1 MWTSPDGYTR
11 NQIDYILI
19 QRKFKFSVV
28 ASKLD
33 LIRERTLAATTTWS
47 WWTWKSN
54 YNKFDTEIPT
64 YQIQLRQTSRSG
76 NPDWVQCEDRR
87 EVCSTTPVRQSGGDD
102 YGIHRSNDWD
112 RRRGVRKKAKHD
124 ETMDR
129 WSTCAEMRGKT
140 KIESFTLSFR
150 RITSEIYCREANNR
164 VKAEIRRAKEE
175 WINDHCR
182 KIQGGFETNNTRKSF
197 QSLREFTTPKS
208 NRISTMKDK
217 NGKVITSKED
227 IEKCWTEYAKELSN
241 YHIKTDPNILTTLKQ
256 SAPTSDIDRTQ
267 NITRSEVTEARKYH
281 KKGKAAGIDN
291 IPAELLKTDTT
302 TVDIL
307 HSICNKIWQSGV
319 WPRQWTKSI
328 IVPLPKKGEL
338 QQLQHYLHHQPSQK
352 SHVADYPPASQTS
365 DWTHPGRRTSRLP
378 QELKHSRTEY

>member
-1 MWTSPDGYTR
+1 
-11 NQIDYILI
+11 
-19 QRKFKFSVV
+19 
-28 ASKLD
+28 
-33 LIRERTLAATTTWS
+33 
-47 WWTWKSN
+47 
-54 YNKFDTEIPT
+54 
-64 YQIQLRQTSRSG
+64 
-76 NPDWVQCEDRR
+76 
-87 EVCSTTPVRQSGGDD
+87 
-102 YGIHRSNDWD
+102 
-112 RRRGVRKKAKHD
+112 
-124 ETMDR
+124 
-129 WSTCAEMRGKT
+129 MRGKT

-281 KKGKAAGIDN
+281 KKEKAAGIDN

-328 IVPLPKKGEL
+328 IVPLPKKGDL
-338 QQLQHYLHHQPSQK
+338 QNCSNYRTISLISHPNKVMLQIIQQ
-352 SHVADYPPASQTS
+352 
-365 DWTHPGRRTSRLP
+365 RLKP
-378 QELKHSRTEY
+378 QIEPILAEEHAGFCKNRSTAEQITNLRILI